1 MRHGVDGRAKARQR
15 QAICPHVQREQIL
28 PPMQWTHRLP
38 PRPAQR
44 PNLHPPFQRLDQRA
58 NSRPSTAKE
67 RGVNVPFTT
76 KSKQK
81 RAPLP
86 KNGES
91 DTLILHEL
99 VIALAKQQARQ
110 DHKKAMQ
117 NETSRSLR

>member
-1 MRHGVDGRAKARQR
+1 M
-15 QAICPHVQREQIL
+15 
-28 PPMQWTHRLP
+28 
-38 PRPAQR
+38 
-44 PNLHPPFQRLDQRA
+44 
-58 NSRPSTAKE
+58 TA
-67 RGVNVPFTT
+67 PTAT
-76 KSKQK
+76 ISKQK

>member
-1 MRHGVDGRAKARQR
+1 MSA
-15 QAICPHVQREQIL
+15 
-28 PPMQWTHRLP
+28 
-38 PRPAQR
+38 
-44 PNLHPPFQRLDQRA
+44 
-58 NSRPSTAKE
+58 PSHS
-67 RGVNVPFTT
+67 V
-76 KSKQK
+76 SKQK

-91 DTLILHEL
+91 DTLVLHEL